1 MASNGNNTL
10 LKGIPSIGDAFIVIV
25 KTEWNSKYVDEL
37 EKGCLNILNSLNI
50 KTKTITVPGAVEI
63 PFAIQ
68 RFAKTAAHKADAF
81 IALGTVVKGDTPH
94 FDYVCN
100 AVTNG
105 IVLLNNELSTPTIF
119 GILTVL
125 NEQQIIERLG
135 GKHGHKGEEAAITA
149 LKMIAFN
156 QSLLVK

>member
-105 IVLLNNELSTPTIF
+105 IVLLNNELSIPTIF